1 MKNMIFCIGSEAAS
15 EWIGCAAA
23 GVENSAQAR
32 LRRGVL
38 GLIRTYTDKLQPALP
53 VRCSA
58 GIAAAYF
65 AEDGLKSSATPFMQ

>member
-1 MKNMIFCIGSEAAS
+1 MIFRIDNEAAS
-15 EWIGCAAA
+15 EWIGWAAA

-38 GLIRTYTDKLQPALP
+38 GLIRTYTERLQPAPP